1 MKANRF
7 SSIIVLRVALI
18 ALSCFALIWYVEQ
31 TNRLVSI
38 LFLVILLAL
47 QLASLIHYLNRVNR
61 DLINFLVYLQED
73 DTTLAYSKKRVE
85 KNFGNIIIDLDRI
98 VKKLHQAG
106 VEKAQQQHYI
116 NAIVEQ
122 VSVGLIAYTSTG
134 KIDLV
139 NRAAKELFGV
149 NRTENISMLTHQ
161 YPELVE
167 VFSSSS
173 ATAPTL
179 VKLVKQ
185 GQLVHLAVKTN
196 ILRFSDEVITLV
208 SFDDIRS
215 ELEAQEIDA
224 WRKLIRILRHEIMN
238 SITPILTLTTAI
250 RRNFKRNGDTK
261 AMELVSLEN
270 VNDALTSADV
280 IEERSKAL
288 IAFVEKFKSL
298 TNPPALTIGTFSVE
312 SCFQKIGT
320 LYAKE
325 LKKRAIQLHIAVTPP
340 TLQLAADEE
349 LVEQVVINLVKNSI
363 EAISS
368 SKGFIRLAAATRID
382 GKTAIQVTDSGGGI
396 PPEYLDSIFVPS
408 FTTKENGMGIGL
420 SLSKQ
425 IMQLHQGTI
434 SVSSNGGTTT
444 FELIF

>member
-1 MKANRF
+1 
-7 SSIIVLRVALI
+7 
-18 ALSCFALIWYVEQ
+18 
-31 TNRLVSI
+31 
-38 LFLVILLAL
+38 
-47 QLASLIHYLNRVNR
+47 
-61 DLINFLVYLQED
+61 
-73 DTTLAYSKKRVE
+73 
-85 KNFGNIIIDLDRI
+85 
-98 VKKLHQAG
+98 
-106 VEKAQQQHYI
+106 
-116 NAIVEQ
+116 
-122 VSVGLIAYTSTG
+122 
-134 KIDLV
+134 
-139 NRAAKELFGV
+139 
-149 NRTENISMLTHQ
+149 
-161 YPELVE
+161 
-167 VFSSSS
+167 
-173 ATAPTL
+173 
-179 VKLVKQ
+179 
-185 GQLVHLAVKTN
+185 
-196 ILRFSDEVITLV
+196 
-208 SFDDIRS
+208 
-215 ELEAQEIDA
+215 
-224 WRKLIRILRHEIMN
+224 
-238 SITPILTLTTAI
+238 
-250 RRNFKRNGDTK
+250 
-261 AMELVSLEN
+261 MELVSLEN

-340 TLQLAADEE
+340 TLQLVADEE

-434 SVSSNGGTTT
+434 SVSCNGGTTT

>member
-1 MKANRF
+1 M
-7 SSIIVLRVALI
+7 
-18 ALSCFALIWYVEQ
+18 
-31 TNRLVSI
+31 
-38 LFLVILLAL
+38 LLAI
-47 QLASLIHYLNRVNR
+47 QLASLIHYLNRINR
-61 DLINFLVYLQED
+61 DLINFLVYLQEN
-73 DTTLAYSKKRVE
+73 DTTLAYSRKRVE

-149 NRTENISMLTHQ
+149 SRTENISVLTHQ
-161 YPELVE
+161 YPELIE
-167 VFSSSS
+167 VFCSSS

-185 GQLVHLAVKTN
+185 GQLVHLAVKKN
-196 ILRFSDEVITLV
+196 ILRFSNEEITLV

-215 ELEAQEIDA
+215 QLEAQEIDA

-238 SITPILTLTTAI
+238 SITPILTLTTTI
-250 RRNFKRNGDTK
+250 RRNFRRNNDTK
-261 AMELVSLEN
+261 SKEQVNFEN
-270 VNDALTSADV
+270 VSDALASADV

-298 TNPPALTIGTFSVE
+298 TNPPPLTIVTFSVE
-312 SCFQKIGT
+312 SCLRKIET
-320 LYAKE
+320 LYSKE
-325 LKKRAIQLHIAVTPP
+325 LKKRTIQFEIAVTPP
-340 TLQLAADEE
+340 TLMLTADEE
-349 LVEQVVINLVKNSI
+349 LVEQVMINLIKNSI

-368 SKGFIRLAAATRID
+368 SKGIIRLAAETRVD
-382 GKTAIQVTDSGGGI
+382 GRTAIQVIDNGDGI
-396 PPEYLDSIFVPS
+396 PQEYLDSIFVPA
-408 FTTKENGMGIGL
+408 FTTKKNGMGIGL

-434 SVSSNGGTTT
+434 AVTCTGGTTC

>member
-1 MKANRF
+1 M
-7 SSIIVLRVALI
+7 
-18 ALSCFALIWYVEQ
+18 EQ

-149 NRTENISMLTHQ
+149 NRTENISVLTHQ

-185 GQLVHLAVKTN
+185 GQLVHLAVKKN
-196 ILRFSDEVITLV
+196 ILRFSDEEITLV

-238 SITPILTLTTAI
+238 SITPILTLTTTI

-261 AMELVSLEN
+261 AM
-270 VNDALTSADV
+270 
-280 IEERSKAL
+280 
-288 IAFVEKFKSL
+288 
-298 TNPPALTIGTFSVE
+298 
-312 SCFQKIGT
+312 
-320 LYAKE
+320 
-325 LKKRAIQLHIAVTPP
+325 VT
-340 TLQLAADEE
+340 
-349 LVEQVVINLVKNSI
+349 
-363 EAISS
+363 
-368 SKGFIRLAAATRID
+368 
-382 GKTAIQVTDSGGGI
+382 
-396 PPEYLDSIFVPS
+396 
-408 FTTKENGMGIGL
+408 M
-420 SLSKQ
+420 
-425 IMQLHQGTI
+425 
-434 SVSSNGGTTT
+434 
-444 FELIF
+444 